1 MKFRNI
7 AYIAI
12 AYACLGTPALATEV
26 VIENNPGELSASI
39 TGQLISPKGIVVLL
53 HGCGQDSK
61 GFANNS
67 GFLEESKKRSV
78 AVLNIEQN
86 KNNNVQACFNW
97 FSEQDNKAGSG
108 ELASIENFIIETQ
121 NKYPDKPTYLVGL
134 SAGGAMASSVLLQK
148 PDLFNGAAIVAGIPY
163 PCANNLIQA
172 IACMKSGSSMSVS
185 ELAKPFIKK
194 SDEQWPSLMIF
205 TGDSDVIV
213 NAKNSQQMAEQYAAI
228 TGARPIE
235 AQTTSQISDITQTTW
250 RSGKNKNV
258 ISLYSYSQLGHG
270 IPVTVENGQQSL
282 PAFYLPTKRGVASIV
297 MDTWF

>member
-7 AYIAI
+7 AYLAMTCV
-12 AYACLGTPALATEV
+12 CLAVPALATEV
-26 VIENNPGELSASI
+26 SIEHNPGELSASI
-39 TGQLISPKGIVVLL
+39 TGQLDAPKGIVVLL

-61 GFANNS
+61 SFAKNS

-78 AVLNIEQN
+78 AILNIEQN

-108 ELASIENFIIETQ
+108 ELASIEHFITKTQ
-121 NKYPDKPTYLVGL
+121 NKYPEVPTYLVGL
-134 SAGGAMASSVLLQK
+134 SAGGAMASAVLLQK
-148 PDLFNGAAIVAGIPY
+148 PDLFDGAAIVAGIPY

-185 ELAKPFIKK
+185 ELAKPFTKK
-194 SDEQWPSLMIF
+194 SNEQWPSLLIF
-205 TGDSDVIV
+205 TGDNDVIV

-228 TGARPIE
+228 IGASPIG
-235 AQTTSQISDITQTTW
+235 AQKSTPVPGITQTTW
-250 RSGKNKNV
+250 RAGKNKNA

-270 IPVTVENGQQSL
+270 IPVTLEESEPSL